1 MLVAT
6 WTSEAWR
13 EVCEDNQPLIL
24 SAFVKT
30 GFLVAKDGSEN
41 VKIQVW
47 PKRKGERT
55 SVGPDGVA
63 YDF

>member
-6 WTSEAWR
+6 WVSDAWDELRR
-13 EVCEDNQPLIL
+13 ENKHSVR

-41 VKIQVW
+41 SLIDI
-47 PKRKGERT
+47 
-55 SVGPDGVA
+55 SDGGKA